1 MVLKNPEGFD
11 LSNLQFTNVKNGDL
25 IKYIEIYYLE
35 YI

>member
-11 LSNLQFTNVKNGDL
+11 LSNLQVRNVKNGDL
-25 IKYIEIYYLE
+25 IKYIKIYYLE